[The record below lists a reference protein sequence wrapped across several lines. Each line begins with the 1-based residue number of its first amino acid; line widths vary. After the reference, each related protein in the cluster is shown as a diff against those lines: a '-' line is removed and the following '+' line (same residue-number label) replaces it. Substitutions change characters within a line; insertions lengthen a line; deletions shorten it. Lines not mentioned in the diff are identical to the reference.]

1 MGFKQAYR
9 RFKGKP
15 IQVITKHCKNA
26 VHGIL
31 KRKKERIEMNEII
44 LSGRLVKDP
53 EVRYTQTQK
62 VVTLF
67 SLAVSREV
75 KNEQGNYDAD
85 FFNCVAWGKTAE
97 LMGNTLKKGARILLS
112 GRVQI
117 RNYESNGERKYITEV
132 IVNKFEY
139 LDKKEQPKGMGDM
152 GMEVPFD

>member
-1 MGFKQAYR
+1 
-9 RFKGKP
+9 
-15 IQVITKHCKNA
+15 
-26 VHGIL
+26 
-31 KRKKERIEMNEII
+31 MNEII

-62 VVTLF
+62 VVTMF

-139 LDKKEQPKGMGDM
+139 LDRKETKAMGDM
-152 GMEVPFD
+152 GTEVPFD

>member
-1 MGFKQAYR
+1 
-9 RFKGKP
+9 
-15 IQVITKHCKNA
+15 
-26 VHGIL
+26 
-31 KRKKERIEMNEII
+31 MNEII

-85 FFNCVAWGKTAE
+85 FFSCVAWGKTAE

-139 LDKKEQPKGMGDM
+139 LDKKETKAMGDM

>member
-1 MGFKQAYR
+1 
-9 RFKGKP
+9 
-15 IQVITKHCKNA
+15 
-26 VHGIL
+26 
-31 KRKKERIEMNEII
+31 MNEII

-97 LMGNTLKKGARILLS
+97 LMGNTLKKEARILLS

>member
-1 MGFKQAYR
+1 MGFTQAYK

-15 IQVITKHCKNA
+15 IQVIAKCYKNT
-26 VHGIL
+26 VQSIL
-31 KRKKERIEMNEII
+31 ERKKERIKMNEII

-139 LDKKEQPKGMGDM
+139 LDKKEQPKAMGDM

>member
-1 MGFKQAYR
+1 
-9 RFKGKP
+9 
-15 IQVITKHCKNA
+15 
-26 VHGIL
+26 
-31 KRKKERIEMNEII
+31 MNEII

-85 FFNCVAWGKTAE
+85 FFSCVAWGKTAE
-97 LMGNTLKKGARILLS
+97 LMGNTLKKGARILLT

-139 LDKKEQPKGMGDM
+139 LDKKETKAMGDM

>member
-1 MGFKQAYR
+1 
-9 RFKGKP
+9 
-15 IQVITKHCKNA
+15 
-26 VHGIL
+26 
-31 KRKKERIEMNEII
+31 MNEII

-85 FFNCVAWGKTAE
+85 FFSCVAWGKTAE
-97 LMGNTLKKGARILLS
+97 LMGNTLKKGARILIS

-132 IVNKFEY
+132 IINKFEY
-139 LDKKEQPKGMGDM
+139 LDKKEQTKAVADM
-152 GMEVPFD
+152 GEEVPFD

>member
-9 RFKGKP
+9 RFEGKP

-26 VHGIL
+26 VQGVL
-31 KRKKERIEMNEII
+31 KRKKERIKMNEII

-117 RNYESNGERKYITEV
+117 RSYESNGDRKYITEV

-139 LDKKEQPKGMGDM
+139 LDKKEQPKAMGDM

>member
-1 MGFKQAYR
+1 
-9 RFKGKP
+9 
-15 IQVITKHCKNA
+15 
-26 VHGIL
+26 
-31 KRKKERIEMNEII
+31 MNEII

-85 FFNCVAWGKTAE
+85 FFSCIAWGKTAE
-97 LMGNTLKKGARILLS
+97 LMGNTLKKGARILLT

-139 LDKKEQPKGMGDM
+139 LDKKEAPKMGDM

>member
-1 MGFKQAYR
+1 
-9 RFKGKP
+9 
-15 IQVITKHCKNA
+15 
-26 VHGIL
+26 
-31 KRKKERIEMNEII
+31 MNEII

-117 RNYESNGERKYITEV
+117 RNCESNGERKYITEV
-132 IVNKFEY
+132 IINKFEY
-139 LDKKEQPKGMGDM
+139 LDKKEQAKAMADM
-152 GMEVPFD
+152 GEEVPFD

>member
-1 MGFKQAYR
+1 
-9 RFKGKP
+9 
-15 IQVITKHCKNA
+15 
-26 VHGIL
+26 
-31 KRKKERIEMNEII
+31 MNEII

-85 FFNCVAWGKTAE
+85 FFSCVAWGKTAE

-139 LDKKEQPKGMGDM
+139 LDKKETKAMADM

>member
-1 MGFKQAYR
+1 
-9 RFKGKP
+9 
-15 IQVITKHCKNA
+15 
-26 VHGIL
+26 
-31 KRKKERIEMNEII
+31 MNEII

-85 FFNCVAWGKTAE
+85 FFSCVAWGKTAE

-139 LDKKEQPKGMGDM
+139 LDKKEAPKAMGDMGDM

>member
-1 MGFKQAYR
+1 
-9 RFKGKP
+9 
-15 IQVITKHCKNA
+15 
-26 VHGIL
+26 
-31 KRKKERIEMNEII
+31 MNEIV

-85 FFNCVAWGKTAE
+85 FFNCVALGKTAE

-139 LDKKEQPKGMGDM
+139 LDRKEQPKAMEDM

>member
-1 MGFKQAYR
+1 
-9 RFKGKP
+9 
-15 IQVITKHCKNA
+15 
-26 VHGIL
+26 
-31 KRKKERIEMNEII
+31 MNEII

-85 FFNCVAWGKTAE
+85 FFSCVAWGKTAE
-97 LMGNTLKKGARILLS
+97 LMGNTLKKGARILLT

-139 LDKKEQPKGMGDM
+139 LDKKEAPKAMGDM

>member
-1 MGFKQAYR
+1 
-9 RFKGKP
+9 
-15 IQVITKHCKNA
+15 
-26 VHGIL
+26 
-31 KRKKERIEMNEII
+31 MNEII

-139 LDKKEQPKGMGDM
+139 LDKKESKAMADM
-152 GMEVPFD
+152 GEEVPFD

>member
-1 MGFKQAYR
+1 
-9 RFKGKP
+9 
-15 IQVITKHCKNA
+15 
-26 VHGIL
+26 
-31 KRKKERIEMNEII
+31 MNEII

-139 LDKKEQPKGMGDM
+139 LDKKETKAMADM

>member
-1 MGFKQAYR
+1 
-9 RFKGKP
+9 
-15 IQVITKHCKNA
+15 
-26 VHGIL
+26 
-31 KRKKERIEMNEII
+31 MNEII

-139 LDKKEQPKGMGDM
+139 LDRKESKAVGDM

>member
-1 MGFKQAYR
+1 
-9 RFKGKP
+9 
-15 IQVITKHCKNA
+15 
-26 VHGIL
+26 
-31 KRKKERIEMNEII
+31 MNEII

-85 FFNCVAWGKTAE
+85 FFSCVAWGKTAE
-97 LMGNTLKKGARILLS
+97 LMGNTLKKGARILLT

-139 LDKKEQPKGMGDM
+139 LDKKETHKAMGDM

>member
-1 MGFKQAYR
+1 
-9 RFKGKP
+9 
-15 IQVITKHCKNA
+15 
-26 VHGIL
+26 
-31 KRKKERIEMNEII
+31 MNEII

-75 KNEQGNYDAD
+75 KNEQGSYDAD
-85 FFNCVAWGKTAE
+85 FFSCVAWGKTAE

-139 LDKKEQPKGMGDM
+139 LDKKETKAMADM

>member
-1 MGFKQAYR
+1 
-9 RFKGKP
+9 
-15 IQVITKHCKNA
+15 
-26 VHGIL
+26 
-31 KRKKERIEMNEII
+31 MNEII

-53 EVRYTQTQK
+53 EVRYTQSQK

-85 FFNCVAWGKTAE
+85 FFSCVAWGKTAE

-139 LDKKEQPKGMGDM
+139 LDKKETKAMGDM

>member
-1 MGFKQAYR
+1 
-9 RFKGKP
+9 
-15 IQVITKHCKNA
+15 
-26 VHGIL
+26 
-31 KRKKERIEMNEII
+31 MNEII

-75 KNEQGNYDAD
+75 KNEQGSYDAD
-85 FFNCVAWGKTAE
+85 FFSCVAWGKTAE
-97 LMGNTLKKGARILLS
+97 LIGNSLKKGSRILVT

-139 LDKKEQPKGMGDM
+139 LDKKETKAMADM

>member
-1 MGFKQAYR
+1 
-9 RFKGKP
+9 
-15 IQVITKHCKNA
+15 
-26 VHGIL
+26 
-31 KRKKERIEMNEII
+31 MNEIV

-97 LMGNTLKKGARILLS
+97 LMGNTLKKGARILLT

-139 LDKKEQPKGMGDM
+139 LDRKESKAMGDM

>member
-1 MGFKQAYR
+1 
-9 RFKGKP
+9 
-15 IQVITKHCKNA
+15 
-26 VHGIL
+26 
-31 KRKKERIEMNEII
+31 MNEII

-97 LMGNTLKKGARILLS
+97 LMGNTLKKGARVLLS

-139 LDKKEQPKGMGDM
+139 LDRKEAKAMGDM
-152 GMEVPFD
+152 GMDVPFD

>member
-1 MGFKQAYR
+1 
-9 RFKGKP
+9 
-15 IQVITKHCKNA
+15 
-26 VHGIL
+26 
-31 KRKKERIEMNEII
+31 MNEII

-67 SLAVSREV
+67 SLAVSREM

-139 LDKKEQPKGMGDM
+139 LDKKETKAMADM

>member
-1 MGFKQAYR
+1 
-9 RFKGKP
+9 
-15 IQVITKHCKNA
+15 
-26 VHGIL
+26 
-31 KRKKERIEMNEII
+31 MNEIV

-97 LMGNTLKKGARILLS
+97 LMGNTLKKGARILLT

-117 RNYESNGERKYITEV
+117 RSYESNGERKYITEV

-139 LDKKEQPKGMGDM
+139 LDRKEVKAMGDM

>member
-1 MGFKQAYR
+1 MGFTQAHK

-15 IQVITKHCKNA
+15 IQVITKYCKNA
-26 VHGIL
+26 VQGIL
-31 KRKKERIEMNEII
+31 KRKKERIKMNEII

-97 LMGNTLKKGARILLS
+97 LMGNTLKKGARVLVT

-132 IVNKFEY
+132 IINKFEY
-139 LDKKEQPKGMGDM
+139 LDKKEAKAMADM
-152 GMEVPFD
+152 GEEVPFD

>member
-1 MGFKQAYR
+1 MGFKQAYKH
-9 RFKGKP
+9 FKGKP

-26 VHGIL
+26 VQGIL
-31 KRKKERIEMNEII
+31 ERKKERIKMNEII

-85 FFNCVAWGKTAE
+85 FFSCVAWGKTAE
-97 LMGNTLKKGARILLS
+97 LMGNTLKKGARILLT

-139 LDKKEQPKGMGDM
+139 LDRKETKAMGDM

>member
-1 MGFKQAYR
+1 
-9 RFKGKP
+9 
-15 IQVITKHCKNA
+15 
-26 VHGIL
+26 
-31 KRKKERIEMNEII
+31 MNEII

-139 LDKKEQPKGMGDM
+139 LDRKEVKAMGDM
-152 GMEVPFD
+152 GTEVPFD

>member
-1 MGFKQAYR
+1 
-9 RFKGKP
+9 
-15 IQVITKHCKNA
+15 
-26 VHGIL
+26 
-31 KRKKERIEMNEII
+31 MNEII

-62 VVTLF
+62 AVTLF

-85 FFNCVAWGKTAE
+85 FFSCVAWGKTAE

-139 LDKKEQPKGMGDM
+139 LDKKETKAMGDM

>member
-1 MGFKQAYR
+1 
-9 RFKGKP
+9 
-15 IQVITKHCKNA
+15 
-26 VHGIL
+26 
-31 KRKKERIEMNEII
+31 MNEII

-62 VVTLF
+62 VVTMF

-139 LDKKEQPKGMGDM
+139 LDRKETKAMGDM

>member
-1 MGFKQAYR
+1 
-9 RFKGKP
+9 
-15 IQVITKHCKNA
+15 
-26 VHGIL
+26 
-31 KRKKERIEMNEII
+31 MNEII

-139 LDKKEQPKGMGDM
+139 LDKKETKAMGDM